1 MKESART
8 GISYIRSV
16 SRDYQIADDF
26 FEKHDIH
33 VHIPEGAVPKDGPSA
48 GITMQLQC
56 FCDHRT
62 KGACRYCHDRRS
74 DSARTCTADR
84 RIKGKASGC
93 EKCRDKTVLVPKK
106 NLADVEELSQ
116 EITKGLEIL
125 PVEHMEEVLK
135 AAFVSEDQDKISGG
149 E

>member
-1 MKESART
+1 MTLRGRVLQIGGLKEKLLA
-8 GISYIRSV
+8 
-16 SRDYQIADDF
+16 A
-26 FEKHDIH
+26 KN
-33 VHIPEGAVPKDGPSA
+33 A
-48 GITMQLQC
+48 GI
-56 FCDHRT
+56 
-62 KGACRYCHDRRS
+62 
-74 DSARTCTADR
+74 
-84 RIKGKASGC
+84 
-93 EKCRDKTVLVPKK
+93 KTVLVPKK

>member
-1 MKESART
+1 MT
-8 GISYIRSV
+8 
-16 SRDYQIADDF
+16 F
-26 FEKHDIH
+26 FENIDIIYIFRR
-33 VHIPEGAVPKDGPSA
+33 VQCPKTVRQPESPCTCNA
-48 GITMQLQC
+48 

-74 DSARTCTADR
+74 DSARTCTADW